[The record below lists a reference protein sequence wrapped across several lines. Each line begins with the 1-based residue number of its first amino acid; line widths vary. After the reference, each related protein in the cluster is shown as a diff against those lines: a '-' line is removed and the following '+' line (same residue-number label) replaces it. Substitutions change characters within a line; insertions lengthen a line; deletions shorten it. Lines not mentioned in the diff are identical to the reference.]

1 MLNDVDIWVFE
12 GAVGCKLYGLQ
23 SEKSMKMMKNEK
35 NSRQKSFCL
44 KLFLKGTNK
53 ISMQK
58 TQQNSTKKQSKTV
71 GFATFFVAFEG
82 CCCVELCGVM
92 QLCRDDNV

>member
-1 MLNDVDIWVFE
+1 VLNDVDIWVFE

-35 NSRQKSFCL
+35 KFSSKSFWR

-53 ISMQK
+53 ISLQK
-58 TQQNSTKKQSKTV
+58 TQQKPPKK
-71 GFATFFVAFEG
+71 
-82 CCCVELCGVM
+82 
-92 QLCRDDNV
+92 